1 MENHALDT
9 YLLDVRRGIV
19 KTRTVVIALLVT
31 LVITIIICAL
41 MLGMISKSAVRDIR
55 IIDRQGY
62 VYTSDIIDERIAT
75 QFQAQAFVLNFI
87 KLCYSFDQNNIE
99 NNLNRALQ
107 LGDETVQGYVDLHS
121 KPNDIYQA
129 VKGLGQAAYV
139 SEEQVVSGISFSGN
153 TFRVA
158 FEQVLKGSGV
168 TTRYIVNVSGII
180 DFVTPTGV
188 DNPNGFYIRN
198 FIETYQKTTGYE

>member
-31 LVITIIICAL
+31 LAIIIVTCVL
-41 MLGMISKSAVRDIR
+41 MLGMISKSAIRDIR

-62 VYTSDIIDERIAT
+62 VYTSDIIDARMAT
-75 QFQAQAFVLNFI
+75 HFQAQAFVLNFI

-121 KPNDIYQA
+121 KPNNIYQA
-129 VKGLGQAAYV
+129 VKSLGQTAYI
-139 SEEQVVSGISFSGN
+139 SEEHVVNAISFSEN
-153 TFRVA
+153 TFHVA